1 MNWNKGIKIHSNIL
15 NENSTLAQILSLV
28 TTSKASQY
36 SDLGGGGYFSYSPE
50 VFLV

>member
-36 SDLGGGGYFSYSPE
+36 SDLGGVYFSYSPE